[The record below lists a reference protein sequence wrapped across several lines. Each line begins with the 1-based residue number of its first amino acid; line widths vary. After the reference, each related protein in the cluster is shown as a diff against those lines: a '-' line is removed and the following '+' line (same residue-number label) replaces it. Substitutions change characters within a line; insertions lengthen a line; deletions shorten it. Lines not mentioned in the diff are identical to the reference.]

1 MKKLTRGVF
10 IVFCGPEGGGKSTQ
24 IKWLAKYLTRL
35 GYDVYTTNELRKT
48 PVGKGIRNVTN
59 LDVADGIVELFL
71 FCAARRHNNVRHV
84 YPALRDKK
92 IVICD
97 RYIMDTYA
105 YQCEAR
111 NALTD
116 REFKYILDR
125 TVADVWVPDLSIWMH
140 LKPSIGIKRKIKQ
153 GSIDRF
159 ESEDLAFHEAV
170 ARGFATFFKKWPEYR
185 NVCINAERDK
195 KHIHNAIVRSVLPLL
210 RQLEELHD
218 PA

>member
-1 MKKLTRGVF
+1 MKKLARGFF

-24 IKWLAKYLTRL
+24 ITWLTDYLIQR
-35 GYDVYTTNELRKT
+35 GYPVYATNELRKSI
-48 PVGKGIRNVTN
+48 VGKRIRNVTN

-84 YPALRDKK
+84 YPALLDKK

-97 RYIMDTYA
+97 RYTMDTYA

-116 REFKYILDR
+116 REFKYIVDR
-125 TVADVWVPDLSIWMH
+125 TVADVWVPDLSIWMD
-140 LKPSIGIKRKIKQ
+140 LDPSIGIERKKDQ

-159 ESEDLAFHEAV
+159 ESEDMVFHENV
-170 ARGFATFFKKWPEYR
+170 AKGFATFFKKWPEYR
-185 NVCINAERDK
+185 HVRIDAERGK
-195 KHIHNAIVRSVLPLL
+195 KHIHRAIVRSVLPLL